1 MVMGNRRHTLS
12 LHILEEDLVLQL
24 VCLTAVCTHTM
35 KTDIQGVQSSL
46 NFLGTYGKRF
56 IKKTYRNYCKI

>member
-35 KTDIQGVQSSL
+35 KTDSQSVITIL
-46 NFLGTYGKRF
+46 NLLGTDGKRF
-56 IKKTYRNYCKI
+56 IKKTYRHYCKI

>member
-1 MVMGNRRHTLS
+1 MVMGNCRNTLS

-35 KTDIQGVQSSL
+35 KTDSQSVITIL
-46 NFLGTYGKRF
+46 NLIGTYDKR
-56 IKKTYRNYCKI
+56 IINKTYRNYCTV

>member
-35 KTDIQGVQSSL
+35 KTDNQSVITIL
-46 NFLGTYGKRF
+46 NLLGTDGKRF
-56 IKKTYRNYCKI
+56 IKKTYRHYRKI

>member
-12 LHILEEDLVLQL
+12 LHTLNEVGLQL

-35 KTDIQGVQSSL
+35 KTDSQGVITIL
-46 NFLGTYGKRF
+46 NLLGTHGKRV